1 MGYTRLNRGEYY
13 EAEWT
18 AQSASASLTQLTGA
32 LTLPAGVYVIDLMVP
47 VVSVLSGTPTFGLR
61 GVTNHWQQ
69 GFASQGTI
77 TWVVR
82 LASATSVHGCTGT
95 GASMQF
101 SNLERGSLRAVRV
114 G

>member
-18 AQSASASLTQLTGA
+18 AQAASASLTQLTGA

-69 GFASQGTI
+69 GVAAQGTL

-82 LASATSVHGCTGT
+82 LTSATQVYGCTGS
-95 GASMQF
+95 GASMEF
-101 SNLERGSLRAVRV
+101 SYTERGGLRAVRV